1 VAAAVA
7 NAHRYEW
14 AFVLAATVRITRDF
28 DVAEECVQDAF
39 ARALAT
45 WSDQGI
51 PTNPGAW
58 LTTVAR
64 RRAIDVGRRR
74 DVAVRSQRFL
84 VTDDVTDQ
92 YDEHNDD
99 FSDDRLRL
107 IFTCCHPSLSS
118 DTQVALALRMLCG
131 LSTTE
136 VAKAFLVK
144 ESAMA
149 ARLTRAK
156 KKIAIAR
163 IPYRVPERS
172 ELRPRTDAVLLV
184 VHLLFTTGHTAPVGN
199 ELSQIDLVERALD
212 LARMLHALLPDDAEV
227 TGLLALI
234 LLTDSRRGARTDL
247 EGAFLALADQDRT
260 KWHRDSIDE
269 GLALIGDAIRRGR
282 PGRFTLMAAIAAVH
296 SSASR
301 WDETDW
307 AEIVGLYDL
316 LLAAWPSPVVALN
329 RAVAISFALGPAQG
343 LVELDALAT
352 EPQLSAY
359 PYMAAARGDCLVRL
373 ERTDEARQAFDEA
386 AMLTENEVERDFLLS
401 RIAALGVTETRSQ
414 QPRL

>member
-1 VAAAVA
+1 
-7 NAHRYEW
+7 
-14 AFVLAATVRITRDF
+14 VLAATIRITRDF

-45 WSDQGI
+45 WSQQGI
-51 PTNPGAW
+51 PANPGAW

-64 RRAIDVGRRR
+64 RRAIDIGRRR

-84 VTDDVTDQ
+84 VTDDSDGGPEVTDG
-92 YDEHNDD
+92 E
-99 FSDDRLRL
+99 FEDDRLRL
-107 IFTCCHPSLSS
+107 IFTCCHPSLAT

-131 LSTTE
+131 LNTAE

-156 KKIAIAR
+156 KKIALAR
-163 IPYRVPERS
+163 IPYRVPERA
-172 ELRPRTDAVLLV
+172 ELRGRIDAVLLV
-184 VHLLFTTGHTAPVGN
+184 IHLLFTTGHTAPVGEN
-199 ELSQIDLVERALD
+199 LSQVDLVERALD
-212 LARMLHALLPDDAEV
+212 LARMLHNLLPDDVEA

-234 LLTDSRRGARTDL
+234 LLTDSRRGARVGSGG
-247 EGAFLALADQDRT
+247 EFRALADQDRS

-269 GLALIGDAIRRGR
+269 GLALVGESIRRGR

-296 SSASR
+296 SSASH

-316 LLAAWPSPVVALN
+316 LLEAWPSPVVALN
-329 RAVAISFALGPAQG
+329 RAVALSFAEGPLVG
-343 LVELDALAT
+343 LAALDELST
-352 EPQLSAY
+352 EPQLSTY
-359 PYMAAARGDCLVRL
+359 PYLAAARGDCLERL
-373 ERTDEARQAFDEA
+373 ERFIEAREAFEEA
-386 AMLTENEVERDFLLS
+386 AMLTENHVERDFLHT
-401 RIAALGVTETRSQ
+401 RIAQLS
-414 QPRL
+414 